1 LDSRAALEPP
11 LDAAGLL
18 DVVPEL
24 SLAREL
30 EGSPYHHLDTLDHVL
45 EVVRGVECE
54 LEEGRI
60 GALVGEDSV
69 QGLRLAA
76 LLHDVAKPVTRGE
89 LEGRVL
95 FVSHD
100 SLGAGMVRR
109 IGRRLGLSA
118 WETDLTAT
126 LTALHLKI
134 GFMGN
139 PRTDYPPERLARAA
153 GPFGE
158 ELAVLS
164 WADRLAAQGPRLKPE
179 HLRRHEELCTWFLR
193 VSREMGPYPDPDY
206 ATLQGVLSCSSGAH
220 VGYVASYLRLL
231 VARGAGENSDLE
243 QLAARRLAVEDFG
256 GGRVESR
263 REHSNLRG
271 QRR

>member
-1 LDSRAALEPP
+1 MDLRAALDPP
-11 LDAAGLL
+11 LDLVELL
-18 DVVPEL
+18 EAVPEL

-45 EVVRGVECE
+45 EVVRGGERE
-54 LEEGRI
+54 LGEGWI
-60 GALVGEDSV
+60 GARVRGDRV
-69 QGLRLAA
+69 RGLRLAA

-100 SLGAGMVRR
+100 SLGAIMVRR
-109 IGRRLGLSA
+109 IGSRLGLPA
-118 WETDLTAT
+118 GETDLTAT

-134 GFMGN
+134 GFMGHH
-139 PRTDYPPERLARAA
+139 RTDYPPERLARAA

-179 HLRRHEELCTWFLR
+179 HLKRHEELCTRFLR
-193 VSREMGPYPDPDY
+193 VSRDLGPYPAPDY
-206 ATLQGVLSCSSGAH
+206 PALKDGGSHPSDAD
-220 VGYVASYLRLL
+220 VGYAASRLRLL
-231 VARGAGENSDLE
+231 AARGT
-243 QLAARRLAVEDFG
+243 
-256 GGRVESR
+256 
-263 REHSNLRG
+263 G
-271 QRR
+271 QTGASAQFPRPI

>member
-1 LDSRAALEPP
+1 MDLTAALEPP
-11 LDAAGLL
+11 LDPTVLL
-18 DVVPEL
+18 DAVPEI

-45 EVVRGVECE
+45 EVVRGVERE
-54 LEEGRI
+54 LDENKV
-60 GALVGEDSV
+60 GAYVRDDRLK
-69 QGLRLAA
+69 GLRLAA

-89 LEGRVL
+89 LEGRIL

-100 SLGAGMVRR
+100 SLGALMVRR

-118 WETDLTAT
+118 HDTDLTAT

-134 GFMGN
+134 GFMAY
-139 PRTDYPPERLARAA
+139 PRTDYAPERLARAA

-179 HLRRHEELCTWFLR
+179 HLARHEELCTWFLR
-193 VSREMGPYPDPDY
+193 ESRRLGPHPEPDY
-206 ATLQGVLSCSSGAH
+206 AGIERVLHCTASDAD
-220 VGYVASYLRLL
+220 VGYAASYLRLL
-231 VARGAGENSDLE
+231 VARGIDEKRA
-243 QLAARRLAVEDFG
+243 LARLPLF
-256 GGRVESR
+256 
-263 REHSNLRG
+263 L
-271 QRR
+271 

>member
-1 LDSRAALEPP
+1 LDLRAALEPP
-11 LDAAGLL
+11 LDTACLL
-18 DVVPEL
+18 DCVPEL

-54 LEEGRI
+54 LQEGRV
-60 GALVGEDSV
+60 GALVGEDRV

-118 WETDLTAT
+118 GETDLTST

-193 VSREMGPYPDPDY
+193 ISRRLAPHPLPDY
-206 ATLQGVLSCSSGAH
+206 AALEGSISSSSGAD
-220 VGYVASYLRLL
+220 VGYAASHLRLL
-231 VARGAGENSDLE
+231 AARGKGEGDTPA
-243 QLAARRLAVEDFG
+243 QLLR
-256 GGRVESR
+256 
-263 REHSNLRG
+263 NL
-271 QRR
+271 